1 MSEIT
6 VDAVKKLNMAELK
19 SELSKRGLSVNGKKE
34 ELLKRLT
41 EAIREIHSESID
53 NNKLNEP
60 DTPLNKENLT
70 GLIKE
75 ILKEEFA
82 KQEKNISNLI
92 NGNFEITMKEIRKSQ
107 DEIKDLRK
115 EITEFKESLEFTG
128 NELHGKI
135 KKLEGKNESIKKAVD
150 KIYNSQVDFN
160 FAYDKLIDLE
170 DRSRRNNLRISGIS
184 ESKYETWEK
193 CEEKVDEVFR
203 EKLGLDNIH
212 IERAHRVKRGKN
224 DKSTKPRTIVCNLLS
239 FKEKKLV
246 MKNAKKLKNTN
257 IFIDEDFSPETME
270 YRKQLWEEVKELRR
284 KGNIAYLNYRS
295 VVNKGMKRDNSNNSV
310 E

>member
-1 MSEIT
+1 MSEIKI
-6 VDAVKKLNMAELK
+6 DALKKLNMAELK

-41 EAIREIHSESID
+41 EEIREIHSENID
-53 NNKLNEP
+53 NKRLNEA

-115 EITEFKESLEFTG
+115 EITEFKESLEFTE

-135 KKLEGKNESIKKAVD
+135 KKLEEKHESIKKTVD
-150 KIYNSQVDFN
+150 EIYNSQVDSDFV
-160 FAYDKLIDLE
+160 YDKLIDLE
-170 DRSRRNNLRISGIS
+170 DRSRRNNLRIYGIS

-193 CEEKVDEVFR
+193 CEEKVDEVFP
-203 EKLGLDNIH
+203 EKLGLGNIH

-224 DKSTKPRTIVCNLLS
+224 VQNL
-239 FKEKKLV
+239 E
-246 MKNAKKLKNTN
+246 
-257 IFIDEDFSPETME
+257 
-270 YRKQLWEEVKELRR
+270 Q
-284 KGNIAYLNYRS
+284 
-295 VVNKGMKRDNSNNSV
+295 
-310 E
+310 

>member
-19 SELSKRGLSVNGKKE
+19 SELGKHGLSVNGKKE
-34 ELLKRLT
+34 RLLKRLT

-53 NNKLNEP
+53 NNQLNEP

-82 KQEKNISNLI
+82 KQEKNISSLI
-92 NGNFEITMKEIRKSQ
+92 NGSFEVTMKEIRKSQ

-115 EITEFKESLEFTG
+115 EITEFKESLEFTE

-135 KKLEGKNESIKKAVD
+135 KKLEEKHESIKKTVD
-150 KIYNSQVDFN
+150 EIYNSQVDSDFV
-160 FAYDKLIDLE
+160 YDKLIDLE
-170 DRSRRNNLRISGIS
+170 DRSRRNNLRIYGIS

-212 IERAHRVKRGKN
+212 IERAHRAKRGKN
-224 DKSTKPRTIVCNLLS
+224 DKSIKPRTIVCNLLS
-239 FKEKKLV
+239 FRGKKLV
-246 MKNAKKLKNTN
+246 MKIVKKLKNTN

-284 KGNIAYLNYRS
+284 KGNIAYLIYRS
-295 VVNKGMKRDNSNNSV
+295 VVNKGKKRDNSDNSV

>member
-6 VDAVKKLNMAELK
+6 IDAVKKLNMAELK
-19 SELSKRGLSVNGKKE
+19 SELSKRGLSVNGEKE

-41 EAIREIHSESID
+41 EEIREIHSETID
-53 NNKLNEP
+53 NKRLNEP

-92 NGNFEITMKEIRKSQ
+92 NENFEITMKEIRKSQ

-115 EITEFKESLEFTG
+115 EITEFKESLEFTE

-135 KKLEGKNESIKKAVD
+135 KKLEEKHKSIKKTVD
-150 KIYNSQVDFN
+150 EIHNSQVDSD

-170 DRSRRNNLRISGIS
+170 DRSRRNNLRIYGIS

-193 CEEKVDEVFR
+193 CEEKVDEVFH
-203 EKLGLDNIH
+203 EKLGLDNSH

-246 MKNAKKLKNTN
+246 MKNAKKLKNMN
-257 IFIDEDFSPETME
+257 IFIDEDFPPETME
-270 YRKQLWEEVKELRR
+270 YRKQLWEEVK
-284 KGNIAYLNYRS
+284 
-295 VVNKGMKRDNSNNSV
+295 
-310 E
+310 